1 MKVWV
6 GRNRIALAFVSGLMA
21 LFSGYGA
28 WCLFTI
34 SYRTVVFGY
43 LGLLGT
49 LFTAVLYLIT
59 VILCGKTDQKLA
71 CQLKMLSIVG
81 LILSFILL
89 TATGRRLVQNNEF
102 IYVLAEAL
110 WAILFA
116 FCTFY
121 LSKGRKWDIQH
132 LLAQKVQR
140 HKWFLLLILVTAFL
154 LIEPDAVQFKWDGL
168 LYYQACGDL
177 NPASLSSLAI
187 YGHIAQTYG
196 FLVKLASL
204 ITGNTAWAMIGVNV
218 SLMIVSICAFYG
230 MLREA
235 LKGRAEWQCALATAI
250 YAWSPYLLGMVYYHN
265 LDFTCQCLF
274 TPVLYFLFK
283 KKWIF
288 FSIASLM
295 FCFTKEPAI
304 IVYGAMCAGVVIGEF
319 AEDKDCGITD
329 RIRRTFARKQYY
341 LMAVPGV
348 LWLVTYKLLGPW
360 SAGEGSFAIDFS
372 YVVEK
377 LKVLYLF
384 NYNWIFLLGG
394 IIGIGILLFRG
405 EMGKISFL
413 IPLLFSQVA
422 FTLFSCLFKTVNHPR
437 YNDTNQVTL
446 YFIVIVISFYCCR
459 ERIGGVFHSLVA
471 VLLAVS
477 CFRTT
482 DPVSRLCFRQF
493 EIGEES
499 MLTTAEIPLG
509 DGMIYN
515 RQMLGLERVMGE
527 ALADVL
533 EESDIV
539 LFPAVNNNAYYFD
552 GMAHVGQIGEDFQV
566 DLEYWDPVD
575 RRRFP
580 EGKEGVKEYRVYQL
594 VEETHWDALE
604 KEVKGKVNY
613 FFLPGIGEELF
624 REIKKKYDVE
634 EVEEYNYRGWRLSR
648 AVVMTD

>member
-89 TATGRRLVQNNEF
+89 TATGRRLVQRKEF
-102 IYVLAEAL
+102 IYVLAEAI

-116 FCTFY
+116 VCNFHLAKGKKGNIRY
-121 LSKGRKWDIQH
+121 LLIK
-132 LLAQKVQR
+132 KVQR

-168 LYYQACGDL
+168 LYYQACEEL
-177 NPASLSSLAI
+177 NLASLSSLAI

-196 FLVKLASL
+196 FLVKFASL

-265 LDFTCQCLF
+265 LDFACQCLF
-274 TPVLYFLFK
+274 PPVLYFLSK
-283 KKWIF
+283 RKWVF
-288 FSIASLM
+288 FSVASLL

-304 IVYGAMCAGVVIGEF
+304 IVYGAMCAGVVISEF
-319 AEDKDCGITD
+319 AEDKNCVMAD
-329 RIRRTFARKQYY
+329 RIKRILTRKQYY

-348 LWLVTYKLLGPW
+348 FWLVTYKLLGPW

-372 YVVEK
+372 YVIEK

-384 NYNWIFLLGG
+384 NFNWIFLLGG
-394 IIGIGILLFRG
+394 IIGIGILLFRR
-405 EMGKISFL
+405 ERGKILFL
-413 IPLLFSQVA
+413 VPILFSQVA

-446 YFIVIVISFYCCR
+446 YFMVIVISFYCCA
-459 ERIGGVFHSLVA
+459 ERGRWMFHGLTA

-482 DPVSRLCFRQF
+482 DPVSRGCFTQF
-493 EIGEES
+493 RIGEES
-499 MLTTAEIPLG
+499 MLTTAQAPLG
-509 DGMIYN
+509 DGMVYN
-515 RQMLGLERVMGE
+515 RQMLGFERVMSQ

-552 GMAHVGQIGEDFQV
+552 GMAHVGEIGGDFQI
-566 DLEYWDPVD
+566 DLEYWDPVG

-580 EGKEGVKEYRVYQL
+580 QGKEGFKEYRVYQL
-594 VEETHWDALE
+594 AEEICRDSLE

>member
-6 GRNRIALAFVSGLMA
+6 GKNRIALAFVSGLMA

-34 SYRTVVFGY
+34 SYRAVVFGY
-43 LGLLGT
+43 LGFGGT
-49 LFTAVLYLIT
+49 LVTAVLYLIM
-59 VILCGKTDQKLA
+59 VILCGEADQKLA
-71 CQLKMLSIVG
+71 FQLKMLSIVG

-89 TATGRRLVQNNEF
+89 TATGRRLVQKSEF

-121 LSKGRKWDIQH
+121 LSKGRKWDIRH

-168 LYYQACGDL
+168 LYFQACGDL

-218 SLMIVSICAFYG
+218 CLMIVSICAFYG

-235 LKGRAEWQCALATAI
+235 LKGKAQWQYALATAI

-319 AEDKDCGITD
+319 AEDKDCGKTD

-360 SAGEGSFAIDFS
+360 SAGAGSFAIDFS

-413 IPLLFSQVA
+413 VPVLFSQAA

-471 VLLAVS
+471 VSLVVS

-482 DPVSRLCFRQF
+482 DPISRLCFRQF

-499 MLTTAEIPLG
+499 MLTTAEVPLG

-515 RQMLGLERVMGE
+515 RQMLGFERVMSQ

-552 GMAHVGQIGEDFQV
+552 GMAHVGEIEGDFRV
-566 DLEYWDPVD
+566 DFEYWDPGSK
-575 RRRFP
+575 RRYP
-580 EGKEGVKEYRVYQL
+580 EGKEGFKEYRVYQL
-594 VEETHWDALE
+594 AEGIDWDTVE
-604 KEVKGKVNY
+604 KEIKGRVSY
-613 FFLPGIGEELF
+613 FFLSCVGEELF
-624 REIKKKYDVE
+624 GKIEERCDVVE
-634 EVEEYNYRGWRLSR
+634 GEEYIYKGWCLCRR
-648 AVVMTD
+648 DFVID